1 MTHAITHDTTTQTGD
16 MGGWIS
22 RIRKAIADYK
32 LYRQTMEELESLSDR
47 ELNDL
52 GLSRAA
58 LRDVAR
64 QAVYDV

>member
-1 MTHAITHDTTTQTGD
+1 MTHAITHDTTTHTGGI
-16 MGGWIS
+16 GGWIA
-22 RIRKAIADYK
+22 RIRKSMADYRI
-32 LYRQTMEELESLSDR
+32 YRQTMEELQSLSDR

-52 GLSRAA
+52 GLSRTV

>member
-1 MTHAITHDTTTQTGD
+1 MTHALTNSTNSGTEGL
-16 MGGWIS
+16 GGWIA
-22 RIRKAIADYK
+22 RIRRSMADYR
-32 LYRQTMEELESLSDR
+32 LYRRTMEELESLSDR

-52 GLSRAA
+52 GLSRLV